1 MNKLVRYAWF
11 GCAMF
16 AAIVLLGAV
25 PVYYNRFIQP
35 ISTDPYGLGPFNAT
49 FQVLFYVGDLG
60 GSFMSFALAI
70 LLFWRKPS
78 ERVALFVSF
87 TFLAAAVM
95 GSRVFDHVLT
105 AYLGAPST
113 YEFWSNLQT
122 PLWML
127 LWCIFPDGRFVPRW
141 ARWLFAASVASTLV
155 IFTSGVTRTI
165 IVVGIF
171 GLFTLATYAQVYR
184 YRRVSSYAERQQTK
198 WWLYGLFV
206 MFLFAFVAS
215 LIYKEL
221 SPPLLNPL
229 PIFITIA
236 ILRSHLWDIDIIIR
250 RTLVYGALTAMLA
263 LVYLGSVV
271 VLQEVLRSVTWQT
284 SDLAIIASTL
294 AIAALFSP
302 LRRRVQQ
309 VIDQRFYRRKFDAQ
323 QVLARFAQTARDETD
338 LNKLTDELIRV
349 VDETMQPESASLWL
363 KKADNHGRRMV
374 R

>member
-1 MNKLVRYAWF
+1 MNTIVRYTWLV
-11 GCAMF
+11 CAVL
-16 AAIVLLGAV
+16 AALILIGAV
-25 PVYYNRFIQP
+25 PVYFNLLTQP
-35 ISTDPYGLGPFNAT
+35 IYSDPYGLGQFNAP
-49 FQVLFYVGDLG
+49 FQALFYVGDLG

-87 TFLAAAVM
+87 TLLAAAVT

-141 ARWLFAASVASTLV
+141 TRWLFAASVASTLI
-155 IFTSGVTRTI
+155 IFASGVERTI
-165 IVVGIF
+165 IQVGIF

-198 WWLYGLFV
+198 WWLYGVFV
-206 MFLFAFVAS
+206 MFLLAFVAS
-215 LIYKEL
+215 FIYKEF
-221 SPPLLNPL
+221 SAPLLDPL

-250 RTLVYGALTAMLA
+250 RTLVYSLLTTIIAIAYLSSIVFLQQILRPLIGA
-263 LVYLGSVV
+263 
-271 VLQEVLRSVTWQT
+271 E
-284 SDLAIIASTL
+284 SDLAIIISTL
-294 AIAALFSP
+294 AIAALFNP
-302 LRRRVQQ
+302 LRHRVQDA
-309 VIDQRFYRRKFDAQ
+309 IDHRFYRRKYDAQ
-323 QVLARFAQTARDETD
+323 QVLAHFATVARDETD
-338 LNKLTDELIRV
+338 LNQLTARLIEV
-349 VDETMQPESASLWL
+349 VNETMQPASASLWL
-363 KKADNHGRRMV
+363 RSPGERNK
-374 R
+374 